1 MSSASSENKN
11 MRSRAQ
17 PKRYR
22 DANWVPGAN
31 NKHTKYR
38 KVDMYDREYKSSGA
52 TTADEEELKQEES
65 DSDYKG
71 DESAS
76 GSESE
81 SEDEGDESGSE
92 SEEDE
97 GDESEESGSESE
109 EDEGDE
115 SESESEGNGITDQDD
130 PNFEWGKEGEEWEW
144 VDESI
149 DDE

>member
-11 MRSRAQ
+11 MRSRDQ

-22 DANWVPGAN
+22 DANWVPCTN
-31 NKHTKYR
+31 NKNTKYK

-52 TTADEEELKQEES
+52 TTADEDELKQEES

-81 SEDEGDESGSE
+81 SEDEGD
-92 SEEDE
+92 
-97 GDESEESGSESE
+97 

>member
-31 NKHTKYR
+31 KHTKYR
-38 KVDMYDREYKSSGA
+38 KVDMYDREYKISGA
-52 TTADEEELKQEES
+52 TTVDEEELKQEES

-81 SEDEGDESGSE
+81 DEGDES
-92 SEEDE
+92 
-97 GDESEESGSESE
+97 
-109 EDEGDE
+109 EGDE

>member
-11 MRSRAQ
+11 MHSRAQ

-22 DANWVPGAN
+22 DANWVPGAK

-52 TTADEEELKQEES
+52 ATADEEELKQEES

-81 SEDEGDESGSE
+81 SEDEGD
-92 SEEDE
+92 
-97 GDESEESGSESE
+97 

>member
-31 NKHTKYR
+31 NKHTKYG
-38 KVDMYDREYKSSGA
+38 KMDMYDREYKSSGA

-97 GDESEESGSESE
+97 GDESE
-109 EDEGDE
+109 
-115 SESESEGNGITDQDD
+115 SESEGNGITDQDD

>member
-1 MSSASSENKN
+1 MSSVSSENKN
-11 MRSRAQ
+11 MRSHAQ

-31 NKHTKYR
+31 NKHTKYK
-38 KVDMYDREYKSSGA
+38 KVDMYDMEYKSSGA
-52 TTADEEELKQEES
+52 TTADEELKQEEL

-71 DESAS
+71 DESES

-92 SEEDE
+92 SEDE
-97 GDESEESGSESE
+97 GDESEE
-109 EDEGDE
+109 DEGDESGSE

-130 PNFEWGKEGEEWEW
+130 PNFEWGNEGEEWEW

>member
-11 MRSRAQ
+11 MRSRVR
-17 PKRYR
+17 PKRYG

-31 NKHTKYR
+31 NKHTKYK

-71 DESAS
+71 DQSAS

-81 SEDEGDESGSE
+81 SEDEGDESSE

-115 SESESEGNGITDQDD
+115 SES
-130 PNFEWGKEGEEWEW
+130 
-144 VDESI
+144 
-149 DDE
+149 

>member
-22 DANWVPGAN
+22 DSNWVPGA

-38 KVDMYDREYKSSGA
+38 KVDMYDREYKISGA

-81 SEDEGDESGSE
+81 SEDEGDES
-92 SEEDE
+92 
-97 GDESEESGSESE
+97 
-109 EDEGDE
+109 EGDE